1 MPTVN
6 VAKAANNVD
15 LGVREWSSSE
25 LSSMILTGCNGI
37 STWHGFCIFSCEDIK
52 KEEENMN
59 SALRQRLGNVTELRQ
74 PGFGKQLSPQRFY
87 LLEKSLDR
95 YEYFKK
101 SGAPNILVDAEK
113 DLIRRRLLSLC
124 GILTK

>member
-1 MPTVN
+1 
-6 VAKAANNVD
+6 
-15 LGVREWSSSE
+15 
-25 LSSMILTGCNGI
+25 
-37 STWHGFCIFSCEDIK
+37 
-52 KEEENMN
+52 MN

-101 SGAPNILVDAEK
+101 SGAPDILVDAEK